1 MILASTVTTYSN
13 LIDVEFP
20 VPGTNN
26 NQKKF
31 RDNFSNITNSIK
43 IAEAELTNIRTNGVF
58 LTETNTFVGTITSA
72 TIINCNIVLKG
83 YTS

>member
-1 MILASTVTTYSN
+1 LASTVTTYSN
-13 LIDVEFP
+13 FIDVNFP
-20 VPGTNN
+20 VPGTYN

-31 RDNFSNITNSIK
+31 RDSFNNIANSIR
-43 IAEAELTNIRTNGVF
+43 IAVTELTHIRTNGVF
-58 LTETNTFVGTITSA
+58 LTETNTFAGTITSA

>member
-1 MILASTVTTYSN
+1 LASTVTTYSN
-13 LIDVEFP
+13 LIDVKFP

-26 NQKKF
+26 NQKQF
-31 RDNFSNITNSIK
+31 RDNFNNIANSIRT
-43 IAEAELTNIRTNGVF
+43 AVTELTNIRTNGVF

>member
-1 MILASTVTTYSN
+1 MASTVTTYSN
-13 LIDVEFP
+13 LIDVNFP

-26 NQKKF
+26 NQQRF
-31 RDNFSNITNSIK
+31 RDNFSNITESIR
-43 IAEAELTNIRTNGVF
+43 IAETELSNVRTNGIF
-58 LTETNTFVGTITSA
+58 LTETNTFAGTITSA